1 MNDSASA
8 LDTSPSLS
16 ARRRSLFW
24 RIHFWA
30 ALIASPFVLVATLT
44 GLLYVFTPQIE
55 ARLYG
60 HLEHVTPAGSMLPL
74 DAAGITWSR
83 YAGAEVRL
91 LRDWAG
97 QGPAPM
103 PAHLHS
109 MPQGGAQLGFQ
120 QAWERVR
127 ALEPGVAPQ
136 LVPPRGPHGVWRA
149 SAADRRHPASRFD
162 LVLNAYDGSVLY
174 RVGWERQTA
183 FGKATAVGIPFHRG
197 ELGIWNQVLL
207 FVFAAGVLSLLALTA
222 LPLLALDALASGRR
236 AGSACGEMA

>member
-74 DAAGITWSR
+74 DAAVITWSR

-97 QGPAPM
+97 QGPPPM

-109 MPQGGAQLGFQ
+109 MPQGGAQMGFQ

-136 LVPPRGPHGVWRA
+136 LVPPRGRTAYGV
-149 SAADRRHPASRFD
+149 PAPP
-162 LVLNAYDGSVLY
+162 
-174 RVGWERQTA
+174 
-183 FGKATAVGIPFHRG
+183 TAVTRP
-197 ELGIWNQVLL
+197 
-207 FVFAAGVLSLLALTA
+207 AASTW
-222 LPLLALDALASGRR
+222 
-236 AGSACGEMA
+236 C